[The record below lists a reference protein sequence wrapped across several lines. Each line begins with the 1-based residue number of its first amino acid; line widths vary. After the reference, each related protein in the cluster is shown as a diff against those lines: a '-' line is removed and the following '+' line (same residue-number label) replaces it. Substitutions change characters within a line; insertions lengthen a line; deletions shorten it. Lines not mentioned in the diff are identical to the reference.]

1 MCVTTVTLGTAP
13 SKMRTP
19 TNYVSSSGGS
29 SGGAIWIEFTLPDD
43 CGGLDVTGFKVLAE
57 ENELKGLPFQVAEI
71 SPNLKGIQDST
82 GSCKLGSS
90 NDSPVQNYKFTTIP
104 TSSGRNASIKANTL
118 YTVYVDVSNTQGDSY
133 ERSDGLEILTAG
145 KTGPAPP
152 VLDCV
157 VNRRHGATSPSKC
170 LLPLTKKTGGTMQL
184 SWSPPEDTGGGII
197 IGYQLQLCPVTEDTS
212 CAPTSSD
219 WYTPFKYPTED
230 AWMSNELFSVN
241 DPLLGA
247 PKQDFEVKRLL
258 SGHWY
263 HVRLRAKNDGGS
275 GGSGLVSGWSDV
287 KQYLTP
293 SMTLPAKIS
302 SKDITMTAQTGGTMT
317 ISWIPPGD
325 TGGSKL
331 DEVRIKNYFLIFVF
345 CARGKK
351 FLLLCLTFIFFVL
364 FFETSAEHGAL
375 YFYFFFLSF
384 P

>member
-1 MCVTTVTLGTAP
+1 MEITIRNLDRDTEYCWQFTVTNRYSGGLGTQTSVLSDTMCVTTVTLGTAP

-19 TNYVSSSGGS
+19 TNYVSSGGS

-157 VNRRHGATSPSKC
+157 VNRRHGESSPSKC

-197 IGYQLQLCPVTEDTS
+197 IGT
-212 CAPTSSD
+212 
-219 WYTPFKYPTED
+219 K
-230 AWMSNELFSVN
+230 
-241 DPLLGA
+241 
-247 PKQDFEVKRLL
+247 
-258 SGHWY
+258 
-263 HVRLRAKNDGGS
+263 
-275 GGSGLVSGWSDV
+275 
-287 KQYLTP
+287 
-293 SMTLPAKIS
+293 
-302 SKDITMTAQTGGTMT
+302 
-317 ISWIPPGD
+317 
-325 TGGSKL
+325 
-331 DEVRIKNYFLIFVF
+331 
-345 CARGKK
+345 
-351 FLLLCLTFIFFVL
+351 
-364 FFETSAEHGAL
+364 HGRRRRWKENKVVDHN
-375 YFYFFFLSF
+375 
-384 P
+384 